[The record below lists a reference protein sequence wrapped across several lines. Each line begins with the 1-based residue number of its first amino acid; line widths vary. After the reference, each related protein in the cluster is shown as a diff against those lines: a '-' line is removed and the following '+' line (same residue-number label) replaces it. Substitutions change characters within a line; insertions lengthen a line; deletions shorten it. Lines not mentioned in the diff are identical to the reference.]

1 MDLISIL
8 GDVGSPVASP
18 FSKHRQLLQSSSTD
32 GKDEIEFEPCLRLGL
47 LTI

>member
-1 MDLISIL
+1 MELISIR
-8 GDVGSPVASP
+8 GDVGSRATSP